1 MSAGQSENEMLD
13 AVLKST
19 VVAFALAFLPASA
32 VAQGKSERVPDSHKP
47 PPGMCRVWVN
57 GVPAGQQPAPTDC
70 ATALRNPPA
79 NARVIFGDRRP
90 SDRAAEPL
98 LPEQWRS
105 NGRPA
110 SRPEPKQEP
119 RREEPRR
126 EEPRREEPRRTEPP
140 REEPRRDPPKPAIE
154 RRRPE
159 KPAPEPR

>member
-1 MSAGQSENEMLD
+1 MLE

-19 VVAFALAFLPASA
+19 VVAIAIAFLPLAA
-32 VAQGKSERVPDSHKP
+32 EAQGKSDRVPDSHRP

-79 NARVIFGDRRP
+79 NGRVIFGERRP
-90 SDRAAEPL
+90 SDRGVEPL

-105 NGRPA
+105 GRK
-110 SRPEPKQEP
+110 SRDEDR

-126 EEPRREEPRRTEPP
+126 EETRRDEPRRES
-140 REEPRRDPPKPAIE
+140 PKPAIE

-159 KPAPEPR
+159 KPKPDDQR